1 MRAME
6 GSMNFLHV
14 SDLHIGKKL
23 CGKSLMDDQRHILA
37 EILEMAA
44 APEIDALLV
53 AGDLYDKSQPAGE
66 AVELTGS
73 VLTELAK
80 LGKPCFIVSGNHDSP
95 EQVAYCESILSGAS
109 IFVSPA
115 FSAAPARHVLR
126 DEFGEVHLYLLP
138 FVRPMQVRR
147 AFPERAAEIR
157 SYADAVR
164 VAVEEMHIDPSARN
178 VLVAHQ
184 FVLGASA
191 PELTDSEERMVG
203 GVDAVPAEVFDIF
216 DYVAL
221 GHLHVPQRVR
231 GERVRYAGSP
241 LKYSLSEERQRKAA
255 LRVCLGAKG
264 EDGAALEVE
273 KLPYHPLRDVRS
285 IRGTLAELTAD
296 AGVCMDYVF
305 VTLTDELPPLDPLGS
320 LLQSYP
326 NLVQLRMEN
335 SRTGGNAPIP
345 LERVEERSPLE
356 HFVHFFRAQNNGQ
369 EPNAAQMALLRQ
381 VVEEAEV
388 SRNASH

>member
-1 MRAME
+1 MKVEICRLSAGEILRAME
-6 GSMNFLHV
+6 ESMNFLHV

-23 CGKSLMDDQRHILA
+23 CGKSIMDDQRHILA

-44 APEIDALLV
+44 APGIDALLV
-53 AGDLYDKSQPAGE
+53 AGDLYDKSQPSGE

-73 VLTELAK
+73 FLTRLAK

-109 IFVSPA
+109 IF
-115 FSAAPARHVLR
+115 
-126 DEFGEVHLYLLP
+126 FGEVHLYLLP

-164 VAVEEMHIDPSARN
+164 VAVEEMHVDPTARN

-184 FVLGASA
+184 FVLGTSA

-203 GVDAVPAEVFDIF
+203 GVDAVPAEVFDSF

-221 GHLHVPQRVR
+221 GHLHAPQRVQ

-241 LKYSLSEERQRKAA
+241 LKYSLSEEKQRKAA
-255 LRVCLGAKG
+255 LRVRLGAKG

-305 VTLTDELPPLDPLGS
+305 VTLTDELPPLDPVGS
-320 LLQSYP
+320 LLMSYP
-326 NLVQLRMEN
+326 NLVQRRMEN
-335 SRTGGNAPIP
+335 SRTGGKVSAP
-345 LERVEERSPLE
+345 LERVEERNPLE
-356 HFVHFFRAQNNGQ
+356 HFVHFFEVQNNGQ
-369 EPNAAQMALLRQ
+369 LPNAAQMKLLREII
-381 VVEEAEV
+381 EEAEV
-388 SRNASH
+388 RRNASN

>member
-1 MRAME
+1 MCIR
-6 GSMNFLHV
+6 
-14 SDLHIGKKL
+14 D
-23 CGKSLMDDQRHILA
+23 R
-37 EILEMAA
+37 
-44 APEIDALLV
+44 
-53 AGDLYDKSQPAGE
+53 SQPSGE
-66 AVELTGS
+66 AVELAGS
-73 VLTELAK
+73 FLTELAK

-138 FVRPMQVRR
+138 FVRPLQVRR

-164 VAVEEMHIDPSARN
+164 VAVEEMHVDPSARN

-203 GVDAVPAEVFDIF
+203 GVDAVPAEVFDSF
-216 DYVAL
+216 EYVAR
-221 GHLHVPQRVR
+221 GHLHAPQRVR
-231 GERVRYAGSP
+231 GERVRYAGAP

-255 LRVCLGAKG
+255 LKVRLGAKG

-335 SRTGGNAPIP
+335 RRTGGNAPIP

>member
-1 MRAME
+1 
-6 GSMNFLHV
+6 MNFLHV

-23 CGKSLMDDQRHILA
+23 CGKALMDDQRHILS

-53 AGDLYDKSQPAGE
+53 AGDLYDKSQPSGE
-66 AVELTGS
+66 AVELAS
-73 VLTELAK
+73 AFLTALAK

-95 EQVAYCESILSGAS
+95 EQVAYCERILSGAS

-115 FSAAPARHVLR
+115 FNAAPARHVLR
-126 DEFGEVHLYLLP
+126 DEFGELHLYLMP
-138 FVRPMQVRR
+138 FVRPLQVRR

-184 FVLGASA
+184 FVVGATA
-191 PELTDSEERMVG
+191 PERTDSEERMVG
-203 GVDAVPAEVFDIF
+203 GVDAVPAEVFDGF

-221 GHLHVPQRVR
+221 GHLHAPQRVR

-241 LKYSLSEERQRKAA
+241 LKYSLSEEKQRKAA
-255 LRVCLGAKG
+255 LKLHLGAKG
-264 EDGAALEVE
+264 EGGASLEVE
-273 KLPYHPLRDVRS
+273 QLPYHPLRDVRS
-285 IRGTLAELTAD
+285 LRGTLAELTVEQS
-296 AGVCMDYVF
+296 VCMDYVF
-305 VTLTDELPPLDPLGS
+305 VTLTDEQPPLDPLGS
-320 LLQSYP
+320 LLLSYP
-326 NLVQLRMEN
+326 NLVQWRTEN
-335 SRTGGNAPIP
+335 SRSGGGAPIP

-356 HFVHFFRAQNNGQ
+356 HFLHFYRAQNNGQ

>member
-1 MRAME
+1 
-6 GSMNFLHV
+6 MNFLHV

-23 CGKSLMDDQRHILA
+23 CGKSLAEDQRHILG
-37 EILEMAA
+37 EIISMAA
-44 APEIDALLV
+44 QPDIDAVLI
-53 AGDLYDKSQPAGE
+53 AGDLYDKSQPGGE
-66 AVELTGS
+66 AVEMADGFLTALS
-73 VLTELAK
+73 RLK
-80 LGKPCFIVSGNHDSP
+80 KPAFIVSGNHDSA
-95 EQVAYCESILSGAS
+95 EQVAYCGGILAS
-109 IFVSPA
+109 ADVHVSPA
-115 FSAAPARHVLR
+115 FSGAPARHVLR
-126 DEFGEVHLYLLP
+126 DELGEVHLYLLP
-138 FVRPMQVRR
+138 FVRPSQVRR
-147 AFPERAAEIR
+147 AFPQRAAQIK
-157 SYADAVR
+157 SYADALRAV
-164 VAVEEMHIDPSARN
+164 VEEIHPDASARN

-184 FVLGASA
+184 FVVGGGA
-191 PELTDSEERMVG
+191 EMTLTDSEERMVG

>member
-1 MRAME
+1 
-6 GSMNFLHV
+6 MNFLHV

-44 APEIDALLV
+44 APEIDAVLV
-53 AGDLYDKSQPAGE
+53 AGDLYDKSQPSGE
-66 AVELTGS
+66 AVELAGS
-73 VLTELAK
+73 FLTELAK

-115 FSAAPARHVLR
+115 FNAAPARHVLR

-138 FVRPMQVRR
+138 FVRPLQVRR

-164 VAVEEMHIDPSARN
+164 VAVEEMHVDPSARN

-184 FVLGASA
+184 FVLGAGA

-203 GVDAVPAEVFDIF
+203 GVDAVPAEVFDSF

-221 GHLHVPQRVR
+221 GHLHAPQRVR

-241 LKYSLSEERQRKAA
+241 LKYSLSEEKQRKAA
-255 LRVCLGAKG
+255 LKVHLGAKG

-273 KLPYHPLRDVRS
+273 RLPYHPLRDVRAL
-285 IRGTLAELTAD
+285 RGTLAELTAEQS
-296 AGVCMDYVF
+296 VCMDYVF
-305 VTLTDELPPLDPLGS
+305 VTLTDELPPLDPVGS
-320 LLQSYP
+320 LLMSYP
-326 NLVQLRMEN
+326 NLVQRRMEN
-335 SRTGGNAPIP
+335 SRTGGKVSAP
-345 LERVEERSPLE
+345 LERVEERNPLE
-356 HFVHFFRAQNNGQ
+356 HFVHFFEVQNNGQ
-369 EPNAAQMALLRQ
+369 LPNAAQMKLLREII
-381 VVEEAEV
+381 EEAEV
-388 SRNASH
+388 RRNASN

>member
-1 MRAME
+1 
-6 GSMNFLHV
+6 
-14 SDLHIGKKL
+14 
-23 CGKSLMDDQRHILA
+23 
-37 EILEMAA
+37 MAA
-44 APEIDALLV
+44 APEIDAVLV
-53 AGDLYDKSQPAGE
+53 AGDLYDKSQPSGE
-66 AVELTGS
+66 AVELAGS
-73 VLTELAK
+73 FLTELAK

>member
-1 MRAME
+1 
-6 GSMNFLHV
+6 MNFLHV

-23 CGKSLMDDQRHILA
+23 CGKALLDDQRHILA
-37 EILEMAA
+37 EILEMAN
-44 APEIDALLV
+44 APEIDAVLV
-53 AGDLYDKSQPAGE
+53 AGDLYDKSQPSGE
-66 AVELTGS
+66 AVELASGF
-73 VLTELAK
+73 LTALAR

-109 IFVSPA
+109 IYVSPA
-115 FSAAPARHVLR
+115 FNAAPARRVLL

-138 FVRPMQVRR
+138 FVRPLQVRR
-147 AFPERAAEIR
+147 AFPARAAEIR

-184 FVLGASA
+184 FVLGTSA
-191 PELTDSEERMVG
+191 PELTDSEEHMVG
-203 GVDAVPAEVFDIF
+203 GVDAVPAEVFEGF

-221 GHLHVPQRVR
+221 GHLHTPQRVK

-241 LKYSLSEERQRKAA
+241 LKYSLSEEKQRKAA
-255 LRVCLGAKG
+255 LRVRLGAKG

-305 VTLTDELPPLDPLGS
+305 VTLTDELPPLDPVGS

-326 NLVQLRMEN
+326 NLVQRRMEN
-335 SRTGGNAPIP
+335 SRTGGKVSAP
-345 LERVEERSPLE
+345 LERVEEKNPLE
-356 HFVHFFRAQNNGQ
+356 HFVHFFEVQNNGQ
-369 EPNAAQMALLRQ
+369 SPNDAQMQLLRQ
-381 VVEEAEV
+381 IIEEAEV
-388 SRNASH
+388 RRNASN

>member
-1 MRAME
+1 
-6 GSMNFLHV
+6 MNFLHV

-23 CGKSLMDDQRHILA
+23 CGKSLMDDQRHILGG
-37 EILEMAA
+37 ILEMAA

-53 AGDLYDKSQPAGE
+53 AGDLYDKSQPSGE
-66 AVELTGS
+66 AVELAS
-73 VLTELAK
+73 SFLTALAK

-115 FSAAPARHVLR
+115 FNAAPARHVLR
-126 DEFGEVHLYLLP
+126 DEFGEVHIYLLP
-138 FVRPMQVRR
+138 FVRPLQLRR

-164 VAVEEMHIDPSARN
+164 VAVEEMHVDPTARN

-184 FVLGASA
+184 FVLGTSA

-221 GHLHVPQRVR
+221 GHLHAPQRVR

-255 LRVCLGAKG
+255 LKVRLGAKG

-335 SRTGGNAPIP
+335 SRTGGGAPIP
-345 LERVEERSPLE
+345 LEHVEERSPLE

-369 EPNAAQMALLRQ
+369 EPNAAQMALLWQ

-388 SRNASH
+388 KRNAAH

>member
-1 MRAME
+1 
-6 GSMNFLHV
+6 MNFLHV

-23 CGKSLMDDQRHILA
+23 CGKALRDDQRHILA

-44 APEIDALLV
+44 APEIDAVLV
-53 AGDLYDKSQPAGE
+53 AGDLYDKPQPSGE
-66 AVELTGS
+66 AVELVGIF
-73 VLTELAK
+73 LTELAK

-95 EQVAYCESILSGAS
+95 EQVAYCERILSGAS

-115 FSAAPARHVLR
+115 FNAAPARHVLR
-126 DEFGEVHLYLLP
+126 DEFGELHLYLLP

-164 VAVEEMHIDPSARN
+164 VAVEEMHIDPAARN

-184 FVLGASA
+184 FVVGATA

-203 GVDAVPAEVFDIF
+203 GVDAVPAEVFDGF

-221 GHLHVPQRVR
+221 GHLHAPQRVR

-255 LRVCLGAKG
+255 LKVHLGAKG
-264 EDGAALEVE
+264 EDGASLEVE

-285 IRGTLAELTAD
+285 LRGTLAELTAD
-296 AGVCMDYVF
+296 AGVCRDYVF
-305 VTLTDELPPLDPLGS
+305 VTLTDELPPLDPVGS

-326 NLVQLRMEN
+326 NLVQRRMEN
-335 SRTGGNAPIP
+335 SRTGGGAPIP
-345 LERVEERSPLE
+345 LERVEEKSPLE

-369 EPNAAQMALLRQ
+369 EPNAAQMALLRR

-388 SRNASH
+388 NRNATH

>member
-1 MRAME
+1 
-6 GSMNFLHV
+6 MNFLHV

-23 CGKSLMDDQRHILA
+23 CGKALMNDQRHILT

-44 APEIDALLV
+44 DPEIDALLV
-53 AGDLYDKSQPAGE
+53 AGDLYDKSQPSGE
-66 AVELTGS
+66 AVELASGF
-73 VLTELAK
+73 LTSLAK

-115 FSAAPARHVLR
+115 FNAAPARHVLR
-126 DEFGEVHLYLLP
+126 DESGEVHLYLLP
-138 FVRPMQVRR
+138 FVRPLQLRR
-147 AFPERAAEIR
+147 AFPERAAEIH

-164 VAVEEMHIDPSARN
+164 VAVEEMHVDPSARN

-203 GVDAVPAEVFDIF
+203 GVDAVPAEVFDRF

-221 GHLHVPQRVR
+221 GHLHAPQRVR

-241 LKYSLSEERQRKAA
+241 LKYSLSEEKQRKAA
-255 LRVCLGAKG
+255 LKVHLGAKG
-264 EDGAALEVE
+264 EDGALLEVE
-273 KLPYHPLRDVRS
+273 QLPYHPLRDVRS
-285 IRGTLAELTAD
+285 LRGTLAELMAD

-335 SRTGGNAPIP
+335 SRTGGSAPIP

-388 SRNASH
+388 KRNASH

>member
-1 MRAME
+1 
-6 GSMNFLHV
+6 MNFLHV

-23 CGKSLMDDQRHILA
+23 CGKALMDDQRYILT

-53 AGDLYDKSQPAGE
+53 AGDLYDKSQPSGE
-66 AVELTGS
+66 AVELAGS
-73 VLTELAK
+73 FLTRLAK

-115 FSAAPARHVLR
+115 FNAAPARHVLR
-126 DEFGEVHLYLLP
+126 DEFGEVHIYLLP
-138 FVRPMQVRR
+138 FVRPLQLRR

-164 VAVEEMHIDPSARN
+164 VAVEEMHVDPSARN

-184 FVLGASA
+184 FVLGTSA

-203 GVDAVPAEVFDIF
+203 GVDAVPAEVFDRF

-221 GHLHVPQRVR
+221 GHLHAPQRVR

-241 LKYSLSEERQRKAA
+241 LKYSLSEEKQRKAA
-255 LRVCLGAKG
+255 LKVHLGAKG
-264 EDGAALEVE
+264 EDGASLEVE
-273 KLPYHPLRDVRS
+273 QLPYHPLRDVRS
-285 IRGTLAELTAD
+285 LRGTLAELTAD
-296 AGVCMDYVF
+296 AGVCMDYEF

-335 SRTGGNAPIP
+335 SRTGGGAPIP
-345 LERVEERSPLE
+345 LEHVEERSPLE

-369 EPNAAQMALLRQ
+369 EPNAAQMALLWQ

-388 SRNASH
+388 KRNAAH

>member
-1 MRAME
+1 
-6 GSMNFLHV
+6 MNFLHV

-44 APEIDALLV
+44 APEIDAMLV
-53 AGDLYDKSQPAGE
+53 AGDLYDKSQPSGE
-66 AVELTGS
+66 AVELVGIF
-73 VLTELAK
+73 LTELAK

-95 EQVAYCESILSGAS
+95 EQVAYCERILSGAS

-115 FSAAPARHVLR
+115 FNAAPARHVLR
-126 DEFGEVHLYLLP
+126 DEFGELHLYLLP

-164 VAVEEMHIDPSARN
+164 VAVEEMHIDLAARN

-184 FVLGASA
+184 FVVGATA

-203 GVDAVPAEVFDIF
+203 GVDAVPAEVFDGF

-221 GHLHVPQRVR
+221 GHLHAPQRVR

-255 LRVCLGAKG
+255 LKVQLGAKG
-264 EDGAALEVE
+264 EDGASLEVE

-285 IRGTLAELTAD
+285 LRGTLAGLTAD
-296 AGVCMDYVF
+296 ADVCMDYVF

-326 NLVQLRMEN
+326 NLAQLRMEN
-335 SRTGGNAPIP
+335 SRTGGDAPIP
-345 LERVEERSPLE
+345 LERVEEKSPLE

-369 EPNAAQMALLRQ
+369 EPNAVQMALLRQ

-388 SRNASH
+388 NRNATH

>member
-1 MRAME
+1 
-6 GSMNFLHV
+6 MNFLHV

-23 CGKSLMDDQRHILA
+23 CGKALMNDQRHILT
-37 EILEMAA
+37 EIPEMAA
-44 APEIDALLV
+44 DPEIDALLV
-53 AGDLYDKSQPAGE
+53 AGDLYDKSQPSGE
-66 AVELTGS
+66 AVELAGS
-73 VLTELAK
+73 FLTRLAK

-115 FSAAPARHVLR
+115 FNAAPARHVLR
-126 DEFGEVHLYLLP
+126 DEFGEVHIYLLP
-138 FVRPMQVRR
+138 FVRPLQLRR

-164 VAVEEMHIDPSARN
+164 VAVEEMHVDPSARN

-203 GVDAVPAEVFDIF
+203 GVDAVPAEVFDRF

-221 GHLHVPQRVR
+221 GHLHAPQRVR

-241 LKYSLSEERQRKAA
+241 LKYSLSEEKQRKAA
-255 LRVCLGAKG
+255 LKVHLGAKG
-264 EDGAALEVE
+264 EDGASLEVE
-273 KLPYHPLRDVRS
+273 QLPYHPLRDVRS
-285 IRGTLAELTAD
+285 LRGTLAELTAD
-296 AGVCMDYVF
+296 AGVCMDYEF

-335 SRTGGNAPIP
+335 SRTGGGAPIP
-345 LERVEERSPLE
+345 LEHVEERSPLE

-369 EPNAAQMALLRQ
+369 EPNVAQMALLWQ

-388 SRNASH
+388 KRNAAH

>member
-1 MRAME
+1 
-6 GSMNFLHV
+6 MNFLHV

-23 CGKSLMDDQRHILA
+23 CGKALMNDQRHILT
-37 EILEMAA
+37 EIPEMAA
-44 APEIDALLV
+44 DPEIDALLV
-53 AGDLYDKSQPAGE
+53 AGDLYDKSQPSGE
-66 AVELTGS
+66 AVELAGS
-73 VLTELAK
+73 FLTRLAK

-115 FSAAPARHVLR
+115 FNAAPARHVLR
-126 DEFGEVHLYLLP
+126 DEFGEVHIYLLP
-138 FVRPMQVRR
+138 FVRPLQLRR

-164 VAVEEMHIDPSARN
+164 VAVEEMHVDPSARN

-184 FVLGASA
+184 FVLGASE

-203 GVDAVPAEVFDIF
+203 GVDAVPAEVFDRF

-221 GHLHVPQRVR
+221 GHLHAPQRVR

-241 LKYSLSEERQRKAA
+241 LKYSLSEEKQRKAA
-255 LRVCLGAKG
+255 LKVHLGAKG
-264 EDGAALEVE
+264 EDGASLEVE
-273 KLPYHPLRDVRS
+273 QLPYHPLRDVRS
-285 IRGTLAELTAD
+285 LRGTLAELTAD

-305 VTLTDELPPLDPLGS
+305 ITLTDELPPLDPLGS

-335 SRTGGNAPIP
+335 SRTGGSAPIP

-369 EPNAAQMALLRQ
+369 EPNAAQMALLWQ

-388 SRNASH
+388 KRNAAH